1 MSCDSFM
8 WIHHFSPPLKV
19 RIILLRPIPSDSRPN
34 TDVTAST
41 PPIRHTQL
49 ATSYARASH
58 LHHEHIHQLF
68 RSLHFQRQ
76 AIQIASTTLDFNVL
90 AISETF
96 EGIALNAQK
105 ELEKQSTLLVGLDA
119 DLRLISRVGVHVE
132 FCSAAVR
139 MAIEA
144 GDPHRVLGDYVS
156 KQKMKQVADACERTH
171 GSFFY
176 SPNGPWLIQSQ
187 RTYSLALFKWNR
199 PLTGLKR
206 APKLFEQP

>member
-1 MSCDSFM
+1 MPRPRQFYSCS
-8 WIHHFSPPLKV
+8 
-19 RIILLRPIPSDSRPN
+19 N
-34 TDVTAST
+34 TDATAST

-58 LHHEHIHQLF
+58 LHHEHIQQIL
-68 RSLHFQRQ
+68 RSLHFQHQ
-76 AIQIASTTLDFNVL
+76 AIRIASTTLDFNVL

-96 EGIALNAQK
+96 ESIALNARK
-105 ELEKQSTLLVGLDA
+105 ELEKQSSLLAGLDA
-119 DLRLISRVGVHVE
+119 DLELISRVGVHVE

-156 KQKMKQVADACERTH
+156 KQKMKQVADACMRTH

-176 SPNGPWLIQSQ
+176 PPQGSCLIQLQ
-187 RTYSLALFKWNR
+187 RTCNLALFK
-199 PLTGLKR
+199 
-206 APKLFEQP
+206 